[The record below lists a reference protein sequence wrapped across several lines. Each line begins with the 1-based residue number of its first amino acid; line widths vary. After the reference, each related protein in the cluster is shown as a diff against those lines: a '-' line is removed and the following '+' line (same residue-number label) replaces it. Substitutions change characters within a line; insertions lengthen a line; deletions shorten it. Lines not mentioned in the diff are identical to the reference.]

1 MTEKMKPCPFCGSE
15 DISIETESDVMGK
28 IARAHCEI
36 CGATASGI
44 GVMSRPDSDADL
56 HPTAIAAWNRR
67 TPHDPDLAAAV
78 GEIGET
84 MTHADGSPIDS
95 DWCEVWI
102 NANAL
107 RTILDHFE
115 KEPPDAE

>member
-67 TPHDPDLAAAV
+67 SPHDPDLAAAV
-78 GEIGET
+78 GRVRRAVDHVISPANEDGF
-84 MTHADGSPIDS
+84 AD
-95 DWCEVWI
+95 
-102 NANAL
+102 L
-107 RTILDHFE
+107 RTILDHL
-115 KEPPDAE
+115 EPQEQQDG